1 MTERTVSFRSLDEER
16 ALFGS
21 LDRNLHLLRRLY
33 RVDAVSR
40 GGVLTIAGEPGS
52 VEEASQV
59 VEDALTAIRSGR
71 PTDHD
76 EVERILRRGA
86 VTKSAVEESGPVRPQ
101 VDPRTKNQSRYV
113 EAIDQNIVTFG
124 IGPAGTGKSYLAVAM
139 AAAYLRRGMYRRVVL
154 CRPAV
159 EAGENLGFLPG
170 DLAAKITPYL
180 RPLYDALHALVPR
193 QQLEKYMESG
203 VIEILPLAYMRG
215 RTLDHSVI
223 ILDEAQNC
231 TDGQMKMAL
240 TRIGR
245 QSKMIVTGD
254 MTQVDLP
261 GRMASGLVTAKRIL
275 GGIEGIAFV
284 HMTKADVMRH
294 PVVAEIVRAYSRLED
309 GGMRTAAIDRIQ
321 GTDRD
326 E

>member
-1 MTERTVSFRSLDEER
+1 MSERNVSFRSLDEER

-33 RVDAVSR
+33 RVEAVSR
-40 GGVLTIAGEPGS
+40 GGVLTIAGDPGS
-52 VEEASQV
+52 LEEASQV
-59 VEDALTAIRSGR
+59 VEDALLAIRSGR
-71 PTDHD
+71 ALDHD
-76 EVERILRRGA
+76 EVERIFRRGA
-86 VTKSAVEESGPVRPQ
+86 VSKTTLEDAGPVRPQ
-101 VDPRTKNQSRYV
+101 VDPRTKNQAKYV
-113 EAIDQNIVTFG
+113 EAIDQHIVTFG

-139 AAAYLRRGMYRRVVL
+139 AAAYLRRGLYRRIVL

-215 RTLDHSVI
+215 RTLDHSII

-231 TDGQMKMAL
+231 TDSQMKMAL

-254 MTQVDLP
+254 MTQSDLP
-261 GRMASGLVTAKRIL
+261 MRVTSGLATAKRIL
-275 GGIEGIAFV
+275 TGIEGIAFV
-284 HMTKADVMRH
+284 HMSKADVMRH
-294 PVVAEIVRAYSRLED
+294 PVVADIVRAYSRHEE
-309 GGMRTAAIDRIQ
+309 GGIRSAALDRLQ
-321 GTDRD
+321 GNDRD
-326 E
+326 A